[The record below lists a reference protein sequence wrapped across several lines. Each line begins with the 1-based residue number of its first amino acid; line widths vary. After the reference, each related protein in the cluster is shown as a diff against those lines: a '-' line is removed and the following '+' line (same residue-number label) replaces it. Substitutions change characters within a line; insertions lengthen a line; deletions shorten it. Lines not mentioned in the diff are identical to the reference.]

1 MLLQARQDFS
11 NIALTIYKNM
21 VTSRLL
27 DERMLILLKQGK
39 SFFHISGAGHEATQV
54 GAALAFDPQ
63 RDWAYPYYRDQAFV
77 LQWGISVKE
86 LLRNFLARTTDPSS
100 CGRQMPQHYGHAKKH
115 IVTQSSSTGT
125 QFLQAVGTAMGLKKN
140 GANQVVYVSSGEGT
154 CSQGDFYEAIN
165 WAARD
170 WLPVI
175 FFIQDN
181 QYAISVPRE
190 QQASGRTIYELV
202 KGYKNLHRHE
212 IDGLLVRESFETT
225 QHCVDLARE
234 GKGPGLILS
243 HVVRLFS
250 HSSSDDQRKYRQHDE
265 LEQDKIRDPL
275 TIFKNDVID
284 RGELSENRLQEV
296 ERDVKKNIDI
306 AVQKVLNEPMPA
318 IDQVEKHLFNGSSFS
333 AQPEH
338 ESRNDD
344 NKVTMVDAIN
354 HALHEEMA
362 SNPNMLIYGQDVAD
376 KKGGVFAVTRGLSSQ
391 FGNDR
396 VFNSPLAESSIIGTA
411 IGLSVIGYRP
421 VVEIQFGDYIWTSMM
436 QIRNELS
443 TIRYRSAGSFN
454 CPVTIRIPVGGY
466 IHGGLCHS
474 QNIEGFFAHI
484 PGLYICYPSNAR
496 DAKGLLKQ
504 AMRLQ
509 DPVLFLEHKGLYRQ
523 SYAMSSEPD
532 KDFLQPFGQAA
543 IKRTGRDVTIVT
555 WGMMVHKSLAVAKK
569 LSQENIEAEVIDIRT
584 MVPLDLEMIYS
595 SVRKTSR
602 ILVVHEDTLGG
613 GFGAE
618 IAANISDKVFR
629 YLDAPI
635 KRVAAKDTPIP
646 FNWELEKAV
655 LPQEA
660 DIYETVKELI
670 HF

>member
-1 MLLQARQDFS
+1 MQARQGFS
-11 NIALTIYKNM
+11 DQKLLTIYKS
-21 VTSRLL
+21 VYTSRSL
-27 DERMLILLKQGK
+27 DERMLVLLKQGK

-63 RDWAYPYYRDQAFV
+63 KDWAYPYYRDQAFV
-77 LQWGISVKE
+77 LQWGVSVRDI
-86 LLRNFLARTTDPSS
+86 LRNFLARATDPSS
-100 CGRQMPQHYGHAKKH
+100 GGRQLPQHYGHTEKH

-125 QFLQAVGTAMGLKKN
+125 QFLQAVGTAMGLKKR
-140 GANQVVYVSSGEGT
+140 GGDQVVYVSSGEGT

-165 WAARD
+165 WATRD
-170 WLPVI
+170 QLPVI

-190 QQASGRTIYELV
+190 QQAAGRSIYEMV
-202 KGYKNLHRHE
+202 MGYDNLHRHE
-212 IDGLLVRESFETT
+212 IDGLHIQESFATT
-225 QHCVDLARE
+225 QHCIDLARK
-234 GKGPGLILS
+234 GKGPSLILS
-243 HVVRLFS
+243 HVVRLLS
-250 HSSSDDQRKYRQHDE
+250 HSSSDDQRKYRQSEE

-275 TIFKNDVID
+275 TLLKNNIID
-284 RGELSENRLQEV
+284 QGVSKDKLEEIEYHVKRDIDLIAKEV
-296 ERDVKKNIDI
+296 LE
-306 AVQKVLNEPMPA
+306 EPMPA
-318 IDQVEKHLFNGSSFS
+318 VDQVEKHLFSGHLF
-333 AQPEH
+333 AKQPEQ
-338 ESRNDD
+338 ELGNE

-362 SNPNMLIYGQDVAD
+362 ENNNLLIYGQDVAD
-376 KKGGVFAVTRGLSSQ
+376 KKGGVFTVTRGLSSK
-391 FGNDR
+391 FGSDR

-411 IGLSVIGYRP
+411 IGLSVVGYRP

-443 TIRYRSAGSFN
+443 TFRWRSTGHFN
-454 CPVTIRIPVGGY
+454 CPVTVRIPVGGY

-496 DAKGLLKQ
+496 DAKALLKQ

-509 DPVLFLEHKGLYRQ
+509 DPVFFLEHKGLYRQ
-523 SYAMSSEPD
+523 SYAMSVEPD
-532 KDFLQPFGQAA
+532 KDYLQPFGQAA
-543 IKRTGRDVTIVT
+543 IKRKGKDVTIVT
-555 WGMMVHKSLAVAKK
+555 WGMMVHKSLTVAKQ
-569 LSQENIEAEVIDIRT
+569 LSREGVEAEVIDVRT
-584 MVPLDLEMIYS
+584 LVPLDLETIYN

-602 ILVVHEDTLGG
+602 VVVVHEDTLVG

-618 IAANISDKVFR
+618 IVSNISDHVFH

-646 FNWELEKAV
+646 YNWELEKAV
-655 LPQEA
+655 LPQET
-660 DIYETVKELI
+660 DIYETVKKVVQ
-670 HF
+670 F